1 MLSSTVTSFQG
12 RIKKTEANLMTIRVL
27 LPGFGNVGRRFCKL
41 LEKGEHL
48 EESGRK
54 ITLVGVATRERGSLW
69 SDEGIPPGK
78 LLEAERQTRRV
89 DALSLPGVKKGIP
102 VLEMIRDGNYDI
114 LAECTSG
121 NLKTVE
127 YDPGFSH
134 MKSALERGKPVATT
148 NKTAVAL
155 KFGELEALSKSTGVA
170 WHYDGTVVV
179 GTPFLDYART
189 TLSEAGIRA
198 FEGTLS
204 STCNYVLDSLMEGA
218 SLDQALM
225 DAQRSGMAESD
236 PTLDIEGWDTAAK
249 AMIVAQALM
258 EAPCPGLGSF
268 PVRGIRGLTRAM
280 LAEARQTGGKIR
292 LLARISRSA
301 EGVELSVGPEL
312 LPPTHPLSLL
322 FGPTNG
328 GVILTEGLGEVC
340 FSGTGS
346 SPRQAAYAL
355 LQDIRK
361 IVRSG
366 GRR

>member
-1 MLSSTVTSFQG
+1 
-12 RIKKTEANLMTIRVL
+12 MTIRVL
-27 LPGFGNVGRRFCKL
+27 LPGFGNVGRNFCRL
-41 LEKGEHL
+41 LEKGGNL
-48 EESGRK
+48 DESGKR
-54 ITLVGVATRERGSLW
+54 IILVGVSTRERGSLW
-69 SDEGIPPGK
+69 CDEGIPPGK
-78 LLEAERQTRRV
+78 LLEAERLTRRV
-89 DALSLPGVKKGIP
+89 DALSLAGVKKGIP
-102 VLEMIRDGNYDI
+102 TLEMIRGGNYDI

-121 NLKTVE
+121 NLKAIG

-134 MKSALERGKPVATT
+134 MKTALERGKPVATT

-155 KFGELEALSKSTGVA
+155 KYAELEALSIARGVP

-179 GTPFLDYART
+179 GAPFLDYARNC
-189 TLSEAGIRA
+189 LSEAGIRA

-204 STCNYVLDSLMEGA
+204 STCNYVLDSLIGGA

-236 PTLDIEGWDTAAK
+236 PSLDIEGWDTAAK

-258 EAPCPGLGSF
+258 DAPCPELGSF

-280 LAEARQTGGKIR
+280 LAEARQTGGKVR
-292 LLARISRSA
+292 LLARLSLSSQ
-301 EGVELSVGPEL
+301 GLDLSVGPEL

-328 GVILTEGLGEVC
+328 AVILTDGLGEVC

>member
-1 MLSSTVTSFQG
+1 
-12 RIKKTEANLMTIRVL
+12 MTIRVL
-27 LPGFGNVGRRFCKL
+27 LPGFGNVGRNFCRL
-41 LEKGEHL
+41 LEKRECL

-54 ITLVGVATRERGSLW
+54 IVLVGVATRERGSLW
-69 SDEGIPPGK
+69 SDDGIPLGK

-89 DALSLPGVKKGIP
+89 DAVSLPGCKKGIP
-102 VLEMIRDGNYDI
+102 ALEMIRESNYDV

-121 NLKTVE
+121 SLKAME
-127 YDPGFSH
+127 YDSGFSH
-134 MKSALERGKPVATT
+134 MKTALERGKPVATT
-148 NKTAVAL
+148 NKTTVAL
-155 KFGELEALSKSTGVA
+155 KFGELEGLSKAMGVP
-170 WHYDGTVVV
+170 WYYDGTVVV
-179 GTPFLDYART
+179 GAPFLDYART
-189 TLSEAGIRA
+189 CLYEAGIRA

-204 STCNYVLDSLMEGA
+204 STCNYVLDSLTGGA

-236 PTLDIEGWDTAAK
+236 PSLDIEGWDTAAK

-258 EAPCPGLGSF
+258 DAPCPELGSF

-292 LLARISRSA
+292 LLARVSRSL

-328 GVILTEGLGEVC
+328 AVILTDGLGEVC
-340 FSGTGS
+340 LSGTGS
-346 SPRQAAYAL
+346 SPRQAAFAL

-361 IVRSG
+361 IVRMGS
-366 GRR
+366 RR